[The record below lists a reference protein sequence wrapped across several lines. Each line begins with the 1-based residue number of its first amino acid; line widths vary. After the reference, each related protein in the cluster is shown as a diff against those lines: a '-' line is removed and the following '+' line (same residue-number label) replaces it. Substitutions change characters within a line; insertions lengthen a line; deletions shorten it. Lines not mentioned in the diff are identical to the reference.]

1 MVLNFVP
8 GTIFHM
14 DNLDALRGMNSATVD
29 LIATDP
35 PFNTG
40 RNREGKGG
48 KYPDQWRWGE
58 ILLTCG
64 GGPKQLGHR
73 LRDMI

>member
-1 MVLNFVP
+1 
-8 GTIFHM
+8 
-14 DNLDALRGMNSATVD
+14 MNSSTVD

-48 KYPDQWRWGE
+48 KSPD
-58 ILLTCG
+58 
-64 GGPKQLGHR
+64 
-73 LRDMI
+73 

>member
-1 MVLNFVP
+1 MTNLNFAP

-14 DNLDALRGMNSATVD
+14 DNLEALRGMNSNMVD

-40 RNREGKGG
+40 RNREAVGG
-48 KYPDQWRWGE
+48 KYPDQWRWGDNVHYE
-58 ILLTCG
+58 
-64 GGPKQLGHR
+64 
-73 LRDMI
+73 